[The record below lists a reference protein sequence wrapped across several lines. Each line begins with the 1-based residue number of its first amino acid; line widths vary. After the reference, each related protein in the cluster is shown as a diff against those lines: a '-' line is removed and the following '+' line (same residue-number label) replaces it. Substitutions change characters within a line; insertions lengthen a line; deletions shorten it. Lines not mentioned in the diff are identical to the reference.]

1 MYTYK
6 CKNRGNEHAQLCIQ
20 YQPIPISETNYK
32 KSKCI
37 SVRYKQQVSSGLQ
50 REQALEQKRVQLEL
64 DWERRCEE
72 VRAEHY
78 LRSEELIQSL
88 TQTRDQVS

>member
-1 MYTYK
+1 M
-6 CKNRGNEHAQLCIQ
+6 N
-20 YQPIPISETNYK
+20 
-32 KSKCI
+32 CI

-72 VRAEHY
+72 VRSEHY

-88 TQTRDQVS
+88 TQARDQVSWCPNTIRYKSILKNIQNKILSWRKKI

>member
-1 MYTYK
+1 M
-6 CKNRGNEHAQLCIQ
+6 N
-20 YQPIPISETNYK
+20 
-32 KSKCI
+32 CI

-72 VRAEHY
+72 VRSEHY

-88 TQTRDQVS
+88 TQARDQVSCCTVRHHKIQKYSEKNIQNNFTKIEN